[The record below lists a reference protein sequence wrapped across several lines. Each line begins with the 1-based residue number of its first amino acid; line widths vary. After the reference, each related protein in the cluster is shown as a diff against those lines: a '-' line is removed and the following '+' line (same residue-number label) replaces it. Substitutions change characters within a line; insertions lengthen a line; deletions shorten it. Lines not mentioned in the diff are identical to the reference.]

1 MSEERETMTTQGAQ
15 TMQERSRSKERTR
28 GTVARVLLVATV
40 ALGVLRVVL
49 AQVEHDAFVQAYGE
63 FKHLDMASFLGQ
75 EIAKREVPG
84 HVDSALFS
92 LLCAGLLVLPLLR
105 KVVGGQPWARNI
117 ALVLSAAGGLNTLG
131 SVAVPSPWWY
141 IALTLLMVALTGI
154 VVWLLWTAPVERDYL
169 AR

>member
-1 MSEERETMTTQGAQ
+1 MQGAVVEMSRQ
-15 TMQERSRSKERTR
+15 QEQRRAL
-28 GTVARVLLVATV
+28 VARVLLVTTV
-40 ALGVLRVVL
+40 AIGVVRLVL
-49 AQVEHDAFVQAYGE
+49 AQYQHAAFVQAYGE
-63 FKHLDMASFLGQ
+63 FKHLDMTTFLGQ

-105 KVVGGQPWARNI
+105 KVVGGQPWARVA
-117 ALVLSAAGGLNTLG
+117 ALVLSAAGGLNTHG

-141 IALTLLMVALTGI
+141 HVLTVAMVALTGL
-154 VVWLLWTAPVERDYL
+154 VVWLLWRAPVETDYL